1 MAKILI
7 VDDDPLLVRMYQT
20 KFEADGN
27 TVVTASNGEEGLA
40 KVGTEKPDIVLLDI
54 MMPKMDGL
62 ETLRQIK
69 ASESTKKIPV
79 IMLTNVSSS
88 EADSAKG
95 LELGAVAYLVK
106 ADYIPSE
113 IVQKVK
119 EILSAYKKDLPQVK
133 VAVKA

>member
-20 KFEADGN
+20 KFEGDGN
-27 TVVTASNGEEGLA
+27 EVVTASDGHEGLE
-40 KVGTEKPDIVLLDI
+40 KVASEKPDIVLLDI

-62 ETLRQIK
+62 ETLRRIK
-69 ASESTKKIPV
+69 ADASIKTTPV

-88 EADSAKG
+88 EADSNEG

-106 ADYIPSE
+106 ADYTPKE
-113 IVQKVK
+113 VVQKVK
-119 EILSAYKKDLPQVK
+119 EILAAYKRELPK
-133 VAVKA
+133 VEVAIKG